1 MSLTA
6 GPGQTPVSVWTVGTF
21 KPPFSPGVEEAGS
34 TIKQIAFFVFLF
46 APVPVPV
53 LSFLS
58 DQAL

>member
-34 TIKQIAFFVFLF
+34 TIKQIAFFFP
-46 APVPVPV
+46 PVPVPV
-53 LSFLS
+53 ISFLS